1 MKIPEKIPFIIQPL
15 DDLMKSLSLKNNDL
29 VQSSCEQLTC
39 KQLQK
44 ARKGRRV
51 TPNIKGKIVR
61 ALNAAVEKEKYL
73 EKDLFNY

>member
-1 MKIPEKIPFIIQPL
+1 MKIPETTPFIIQPL
-15 DDLMKSLSLKNNDL
+15 NDVMKSLSLKNNDL
-29 VQSSCEQLTC
+29 VCASREQLTY

-44 ARKGRRV
+44 ARKGRRI

-61 ALNAAVEKEKYL
+61 ALNAALEKGKYT